1 MHLIGNKAWRKSGWW
16 IDGERVHKTAYSTYS
31 SKNYYIFLSSHF
43 PSLRPSAL
51 YGLCLNK
58 QIRACRL
65 STRSWKSQLAVSTY
79 RAPLIYIELTYTHR
93 SREHKQFLLRAY
105 KGKGLMKQTIAFTF
119 VICLLRAHPFSLS
132 VSFQIGALACDG
144 PELLHSRRALISR
157 L

>member
-1 MHLIGNKAWRKSGWW
+1 MLLEKLL
-16 IDGERVHKTAYSTYS
+16 
-31 SKNYYIFLSSHF
+31 YISLVSFSLS
-43 PSLRPSAL
+43 PSVRPL

-132 VSFQIGALACDG
+132 VSLQIGALTRM
-144 PELLHSRRALISR
+144 RRTRIITQSARSNFAIVKNHRANTHAEQCFWLRAASTQ